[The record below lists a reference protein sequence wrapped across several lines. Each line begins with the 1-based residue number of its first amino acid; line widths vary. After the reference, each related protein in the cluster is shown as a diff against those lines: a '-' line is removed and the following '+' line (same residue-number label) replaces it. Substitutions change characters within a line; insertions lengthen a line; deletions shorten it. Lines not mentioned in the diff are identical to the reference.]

1 MTKIIRL
8 TGAAP
13 NSDGHPLYI
22 DVDTAKITIIATIEQ
37 KRPGKSSRLVTEI
50 WIGKAVKYVQEH
62 VSYVL
67 RYWTFAKNTKAVTED
82 SLCLIE
88 PPKTTEWLELARL
101 TYQPLVPVAP
111 PKKKK
116 VGLFR

>member
-13 NSDGHPLYI
+13 NSDGLPLYI
-22 DVDTAKITIIATIEQ
+22 DVDAAKITIIATIEQ
-37 KRPGKSSRLVTEI
+37 RRPHLPPRLITEI
-50 WIGKAVKYVQEH
+50 WIGKAIKYVQEH

-67 RYWTFAKNTKAVTED
+67 RYWTFAKNVETVSEN
-82 SLCLIE
+82 SIHLIE

-101 TYQPLVPVAP
+101 TYQPLVPVAA
-111 PKKKK
+111 PKRKKI
-116 VGLFR
+116 GFFR